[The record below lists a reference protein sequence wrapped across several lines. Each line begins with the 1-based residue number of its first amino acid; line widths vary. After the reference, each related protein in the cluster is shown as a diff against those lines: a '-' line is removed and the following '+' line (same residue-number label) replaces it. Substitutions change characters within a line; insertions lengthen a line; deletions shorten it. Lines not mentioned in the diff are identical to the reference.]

1 MGHAITTV
9 GDISEVVAEL
19 NDRALSLELSE
30 KYTKIYYTNPVVKVT
45 VNDNGEIVS
54 GSWSCVVEINMNKFK
69 VFGKD
74 VQNATIVMENT
85 LL

>member
-1 MGHAITTV
+1 VGHAITTV

-19 NDRALSLELSE
+19 NDRELSE

-69 VFGKD
+69 AFGKD

-85 LL
+85 LTLV